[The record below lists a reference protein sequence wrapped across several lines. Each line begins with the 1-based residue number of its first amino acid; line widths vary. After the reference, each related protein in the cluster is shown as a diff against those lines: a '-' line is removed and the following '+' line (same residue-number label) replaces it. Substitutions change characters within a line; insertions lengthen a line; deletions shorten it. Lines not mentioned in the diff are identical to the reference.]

1 MFTGHVHCT
10 KVWGFEAAFLSSLFA
25 LFPSSQQLTGAE
37 YDAGGYVRRGKELAT
52 TAQNIGAQ
60 EGTSLWQVVPVACF
74 ECGTQLNLTPPKYT
88 EYCGNLKEPING
100 LALITHCPTAFCNF
114 ANWQEPS

>member
-1 MFTGHVHCT
+1 MIVCSGRKATRHGCCIPSTHNVLYVADKMFTGHVHCT

-60 EGTSLWQVVPVACF
+60 EGTSL
-74 ECGTQLNLTPPKYT
+74 
-88 EYCGNLKEPING
+88 
-100 LALITHCPTAFCNF
+100 
-114 ANWQEPS
+114 